1 MRRCCQKT
9 KTRSSG
15 LICLELFSG
24 SGHLSKK
31 LRKHGLTVESWDI
44 LAGPQFDLLKR
55 QNVED
60 IIDRICKGKIAYV
73 HVGLPCQSW
82 SRARRSDGSGPG
94 PLRDDGQFLMG
105 LPNLTVRIL
114 RACITHDVLWTLE
127 NPMTSRVWKTRAAK
141 LLSKHAVFHR
151 ADFCQYN
158 QPWRKATYFLAHPR
172 LTLSLQQCRG
182 TKGLCSRTLQP
193 HIVLQGVD
201 ANGTFLTKVAEP
213 YPYSL
218 ANHIARKVKTIL
230 Q

>member
-1 MRRCCQKT
+1 
-9 KTRSSG
+9 
-15 LICLELFSG
+15 LELFSG

-193 HIVLQGVD
+193 HIVLQGID